1 MATKSKNSN
10 AYRTKWKVA
19 AAILFFICALVM
31 FLCGVLTGEISK
43 QWNLDV
49 INAETFYDTEEFHEA
64 FRTAL
69 DRAITAD
76 IQYQSEERISAGE
89 AARREEVINGFKRYY
104 GIIDGV
110 ISSNTEINAT
120 YDGLE
125 IYGEIPESLYAN
137 LQEYQ
142 YLVENR
148 LPMYYK
154 MYLQRQ
160 LDEYKTCVRYLGGL
174 RNFLYYIEDE
184 AGNPIGGNTT
194 KGEISD
200 EERTLV
206 LYAGFSSDRLGEMP
220 DYFETYSNMV
230 LEESGLR
237 FFGAIRDPLRPG
249 DEFYELWQSFGFAK
263 QSLPILLAVFSAAAL
278 LLVLCAVYLA
288 RVTGQKEKGGA
299 VEYMMQDRL
308 YNEVHFL
315 LVAVFFAFSFAGGAA
330 LAKNILLGNID
341 FWSYLFITILG
352 ALYLADMAVGLG
364 FLLSVARQVKGRRFF
379 RNTWISATIRRM
391 SELFTGKTFRGWML
405 IVMLCYGLGN
415 CVIMGLAVLAP
426 YYGRWR
432 FGLFCGLV
440 LLVFNGLCMYLFL
453 RALRSL
459 KNIMISA
466 KETSKGDFSD
476 PLDLGKIS
484 PSFLNFAMDI
494 ANIQD
499 GLKNAVDEAVK
510 GERMKTDLI
519 TNVSH
524 DLKTPLTSII
534 TYADL
539 LKHEELSN
547 ERAKGYVDVLHEKSY
562 RLKQL
567 IEDLIEASKA
577 SSGNLTVTK
586 MQIDL
591 RQLTLQAMGEMEEKM
606 EAAGLSFKMSCPE
619 PVRINADGRHMWRIL
634 ENLFSNAIKYSMPHS
649 RVYVDIF
656 EMDGYGMLVM
666 KNISAAPIDFDETR
680 LTERFVRGDASRTT
694 EGSGLG
700 LSITQSLAQL
710 QGGTF
715 GIQVDGDLF
724 KSIVSIPL
732 WEDEEETEEET
743 AEERAEET
751 AEETAEPE
759 GLPEE

>member
-10 AYRTKWKVA
+10 MYRTKWKVTVT
-19 AAILFFICALVM
+19 IVFFVCALVM
-31 FLCGVLTGEISK
+31 FCCSILAGMISK
-43 QWNLDV
+43 QWNWDAV
-49 INAETFYDTEEFHEA
+49 NAETVYDTEEFHEA
-64 FRTAL
+64 FQTAL

-76 IQYQSEERISAGE
+76 IQYQSRERITLGDAVQ
-89 AARREEVINGFKRYY
+89 REEVINGFKRYY
-104 GIIDGV
+104 GIVDGV
-110 ISSNTEINAT
+110 ISNNTEINAT
-120 YDGLE
+120 YDGLA
-125 IYGEIPESLYAN
+125 IYGEIPQSLYAN

-174 RNFLYYIEDE
+174 RNFLYYIGDE
-184 AGNPIGGNTT
+184 AGNPVGGNTT

-206 LYAGFSSDRLGEMP
+206 LYAGFSSDHLGEMP
-220 DYFETYSNMV
+220 DYFETYSNV
-230 LEESGLR
+230 TLEESGLR
-237 FFGAIRDPLRPG
+237 LYGAICDPLHPG

-263 QSLPILLAVFSAAAL
+263 KSLPILLGVFFAAAL
-278 LLVLCAVYLA
+278 LLALCTVYLI
-288 RVTGQKEKGGA
+288 RVTGQKEKGGI
-299 VEYMMQDRL
+299 VEYMVQDRL

-315 LVAVFFAFSFAGGAA
+315 LVAAFFTFSLAGGTA
-330 LAKNILLGNID
+330 LAKNILQGNAN
-341 FWSYLFITILG
+341 FWSYLFIVILG
-352 ALYLADMAVGLG
+352 ALYLADVAVGLG
-364 FLLSVARQVKGRRFF
+364 FLLSVARQVKGRRIF
-379 RNTWISATIRRM
+379 RNTWVSVTIRRV
-391 SELFTGKTFRGWML
+391 SELFNGKTFRGWML

-426 YYGRWR
+426 YYGQWR
-432 FGLFCGLV
+432 FGVLCGLV
-440 LLVFNGLCMYLFL
+440 LILFNGICMYFFL

-466 KETSKGDFSD
+466 KETSKGDFSV
-476 PLDLGKIS
+476 PLSLAEIS
-484 PSFLNFAMDI
+484 PSFQNFAMDI

-499 GLKNAVDEAVK
+499 GLKNAVDDAVK

-586 MQIDL
+586 MQIDF
-591 RQLTLQAMGEMEEKM
+591 RQLTLQAMGEMEEKI
-606 EAAGLSFKMSCPE
+606 EAAGLSFKLSCPE
-619 PVRINADGRHMWRIL
+619 PVRIDADGRHMWRIL
-634 ENLFSNAIKYSMPHS
+634 ENLFSNAIKYSMPNS

-656 EMDGYGMLVM
+656 EMNGFGMLVM
-666 KNISAAPIDFDETR
+666 KNISASPIDFDETR

-700 LSITQSLAQL
+700 LSITQSLAQI

-732 WEDEEETEEET
+732 WENGEETE
-743 AEERAEET
+743 
-751 AEETAEPE
+751 EETAEPE
-759 GLPEE
+759 GLPED